1 VSFSNFQIGES
12 VFQIRT
18 TSRRFARWLNAAM
31 SEYRIRKKSPVAFS
45 VVIAGGE
52 EEGPIRARR
61 RFHILYQGSR
71 QLLRTKD
78 IATLARGIFAEIE
91 QALTPDR
98 DDAIYVQTPAIV
110 LDGKIALVPDFYRQT
125 LARLGRRP
133 ELAGLRLPVQRV
145 VAVDDAGQV
154 VPFTPQLQIPEDAVD
169 RVIEKFGRDGAGAA
183 PTAKIDRPRLPDAV
197 VGTILRPTPE
207 DHMQP
212 ISRGRAPY
220 CLASDA
226 INTRKVGSERVL
238 DSLARLVERAG
249 GCYSYYPDASTPQ
262 NRTQMLTGLAELLK
276 G

>member
-1 VSFSNFQIGES
+1 VSFSNFQIGETGG
-12 VFQIRT
+12 FQIRT
-18 TSRRFARWLNAAM
+18 TSRRFARWLNSAM
-31 SEYRIRKKSPVAFS
+31 SEYRVRKKYPVAFS

-52 EEGPIRARR
+52 EEGPIRARK

-78 IATLARGIFAEIE
+78 IGTLARGIFAEIE

-98 DDAIYVQTPAIV
+98 DDAIYLQTPAIA

-145 VAVDDAGQV
+145 VAVDDTGQV
-154 VPFTPQLQIPEDAVD
+154 VPFTPQLGIPDDAVD
-169 RVIEKFGRDGAGAA
+169 RVIEKFGGNGAA
-183 PTAKIDRPRLPDAV
+183 PTAGIDRPRLADAV
-197 VGTILRPTPE
+197 VGSILKPAPE

-212 ISRGRAPY
+212 ISRGRALY

-226 INTRKVGSERVL
+226 INTPKIGSERVL
-238 DSLARLVERAG
+238 ESLARLVERAG

-262 NRTQMLTGLAELLK
+262 FRTQMLTGLAELLK
-276 G
+276 R